1 MAENSQ
7 STGTINHQPMAKIEK
22 NNPSKKQ
29 IKAKNLWFEN
39 KIARIRS
46 LSEQYAHRATR
57 FGAPAG
63 VALLFFLVVYSLSLP
78 KDRFQQTKEKI
89 LRNSNDPEAHL
100 ILAEEFLNN
109 NELDKAEQE
118 LLIASNIQQTTDN
131 KVKVLGIT
139 SKIEELWNRWR
150 EQNPQTIEKEIAKW
164 QEFVA
169 ENPTYRDGYLRLALY
184 YQKLKYLEEARV
196 NLAKALELD
205 PNFPGTK
212 KLQEVL
218 GE

>member
-7 STGTINHQPMAKIEK
+7 SPGTINHQPMAKIGK
-22 NNPSKKQ
+22 NNPPEKQ

-39 KIARIRS
+39 KIARVRS
-46 LSEQYAHRATR
+46 LSEQYAHRAAR

-63 VALLFFLVVYSLSLP
+63 VALLFLLVVYSLSLP

-89 LRNSNDPEAHL
+89 LRNPNNPEAHL

-139 SKIEELWNRWR
+139 SKIEEFWNRWR
-150 EQNPQTIEKEIAKW
+150 EQNPQAIEKEIAKW

-196 NLAKALELD
+196 NLAKALDLD